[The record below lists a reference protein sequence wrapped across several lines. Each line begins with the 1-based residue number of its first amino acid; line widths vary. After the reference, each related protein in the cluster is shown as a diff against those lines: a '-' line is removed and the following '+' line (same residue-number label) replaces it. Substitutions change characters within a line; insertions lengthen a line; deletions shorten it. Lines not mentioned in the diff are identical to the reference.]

1 MAHPEFQDR
10 SFAQMARR
18 AIARSSYGT
27 PRESDLAQT
36 IINRAKLADAA
47 AARGPH
53 SEQGRAYD
61 RRNGIGRRA
70 RMVAALVAV
79 TSELSQV
86 AA

>member
-1 MAHPEFQDR
+1 MAHPSFIDR

-18 AIARSSYGT
+18 AIARCSYGT
-27 PRESDLAQT
+27 PREGDLAQA

-61 RRNGIGRRA
+61 RRIGIGRRA
-70 RMVAALVAV
+70 RMVAALVMVA
-79 TSELSQV
+79 SELAKV
-86 AA
+86 A

>member
-1 MAHPEFQDR
+1 MHPNWQDR

-18 AIARSSYGT
+18 AIARCSYGT
-27 PRESDLAQT
+27 PRESDLAQI

-47 AARGPH
+47 AVRGPH

-61 RRNGIGRRA
+61 RRIGIGRRA

-79 TSELSQV
+79 
-86 AA
+86 AAHTAQRDAA